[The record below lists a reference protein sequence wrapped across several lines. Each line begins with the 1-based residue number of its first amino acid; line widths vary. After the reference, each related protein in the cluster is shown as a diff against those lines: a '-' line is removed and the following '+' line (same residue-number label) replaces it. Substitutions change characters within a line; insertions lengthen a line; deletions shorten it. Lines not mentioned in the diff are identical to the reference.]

1 MKSWQIAALDS
12 ASRISVGACLLIGAA
27 LIALQGLVLLALGQ
41 PAICECGHVKL
52 WHGIVSSPENSQQL
66 TDWYTYSHVIHGI
79 AFYLILWFAAPAM
92 PVGLRFVLALGLE
105 TGWEILENTPFII
118 NRYRQ
123 SALALGYFG
132 DSVVNSV
139 SDTLAAAF
147 GFALARILPVWAIGA
162 LVLGTELYSAYMIR
176 DNLLLNIIQLIYPS
190 EVISSWQTRLT

>member
-41 PAICECGHVKL
+41 PAICECGYVKL
-52 WHGIVSSPENSQQL
+52 WHGVVSSPENSQQL

>member
-1 MKSWQIAALDS
+1 M
-12 ASRISVGACLLIGAA
+12 GAA
-27 LIALQGLVLLALGQ
+27 LIALQALVLLALGQ
-41 PAICECGHVKL
+41 PAICECGYVKL
-52 WHGIVSSPENSQQL
+52 WHGIVSSSENSQQL

-79 AFYLILWFAAPAM
+79 AFYLILWLAAPAI

-139 SDTLAAAF
+139 FDTLAAALGF
-147 GFALARILPVWAIGA
+147 GVARILPVWAIAA
-162 LVLGTELYSAYMIR
+162 LVLGAELFSAYMIR
-176 DNLLLNIIQLIYPS
+176 DNLLLNIMQLIHPT
-190 EVISSWQTRLT
+190 EAISDWQMRAG

>member
-1 MKSWQIAALDS
+1 LDS

-41 PAICECGHVKL
+41 PAICECGYVKL
-52 WHGIVSSPENSQQL
+52 WHGVVSSPENSQQL

-147 GFALARILPVWAIGA
+147 GFAFARILPVWAIGA